1 MSNVNK
7 IRKYKVV
14 VRNISPLK
22 IGNGEDEGFQ
32 LLLQGN
38 QACIS
43 GTIMAGLFRAFL
55 LNNKGLEQC
64 SDIYKMG
71 YPDSKETSTIFFY
84 DSLSNEE
91 IKENDI
97 ECRPHIRIDEKTETA
112 VQGGLF
118 SECHISEGKTFEIE
132 FEVRALEISEEK
144 YNVLCEY
151 LEEFLYLLGNG
162 NISIG
167 SKSTFGFGIVKFSG
181 EESCC
186 FKEFD
191 LTNEQ
196 DLDEYLND
204 SSKYNKVKF
213 KEYKKEVDTTIT
225 LKAYCKDG
233 LIIKGEKEKINID
246 GRNCYKNVSYK
257 EINTE
262 NEQGEKEYMYV
273 IPASTIKGIVHSY
286 CKKIILTLGKNVE
299 ILDDIFGEKTNEREK
314 KEGRRGNLI
323 FNDYKISED
332 RLKKCKST
340 YNRIKIDRFTG
351 GAFQGNIFRDEVI
364 IFNKNTHELE
374 FKVSISNK
382 LKSIDYDNQK
392 LFEKAIALI
401 ILTFRDMGLGYVTV
415 GSGNNVGLGRLQGN
429 SIIIK
434 DNCNEYKVQF
444 KNGELVSYDNRH
456 SDVKKFQ
463 EYIKALNE

>member
-32 LLLQGN
+32 LLLQNN

-64 SDIYKMG
+64 SDIYKMV

-132 FEVRALEISEEK
+132 FDVRALEISEEK
-144 YNVLCEY
+144 YNKLCEY

-181 EESCC
+181 EDSCS

-196 DLDEYLND
+196 DLDGYLNN

-233 LIIKGEKEKINID
+233 LIIKGEREKINID
-246 GRNCYKNVSYK
+246 ERNCYKNVSYK

-273 IPASTIKGIVHSY
+273 IQSSTIKGIVHNY
-286 CKKIILTLGKNVE
+286 CKKIILTLGKNIE

-314 KEGRRGNLI
+314 KEGKRGNVI

-332 RLKKCKST
+332 RFKECKKYKPT

-364 IFNKNTHELE
+364 IFNEETQELE

-382 LKSIDYDNQK
+382 LKSIEYDNQK

-429 SIIIK
+429 SIIID
-434 DNCNEYKVQF
+434 DNCNKYKIQF
-444 KNGELVSYDNRH
+444 KNGKLVGDI
-456 SDVKKFQ
+456 KKFE